1 MPVLIIQGNTDLQ
14 VRVKDAQLL
23 KEALPDA
30 KLVIIDQMNHV
41 LKQSGID
48 SRSNTATYADP
59 ALPLKSELVKTIE
72 TFVLSI
78 N

>member
-30 KLVIIDQMNHV
+30 KLVIINQMNHV

-48 SRSNTATYADP
+48 SGSNTATYSDP